1 MIGGLRHLSA
11 LRMLSILEEANR
23 DSQPRLTAQ
32 SLRHL
37 VAALG
42 NMQQLRKFYMVQV
55 LGLSMS
61 GACALLLSLSPRHFT
76 ELHVDMIAAHS
87 GMPAGRGKARVF
99 GSALQRL
106 TSLQHL
112 ALIELA
118 TDPGDAEHMSAAAAV
133 ASALPHLEKV
143 SLRILGASGGACGL
157 TVFGRRAAALS
168 ILSLACLAPLLLLV
182 VLIGLLQGDDRVQA
196 IAYAK
201 QMLQRVMPDVLLL
214 L

>member
-1 MIGGLRHLSA
+1 
-11 LRMLSILEEANR
+11 MLSILEEANR

-118 TDPGDAEHMSAAAAV
+118 TDAGDAEHMSAAAAV
-133 ASALPHLEKV
+133 ASALPHLPHLEKV